1 MRKGEKTKQ
10 IIVEAAARLFDRY
23 DFEEVSVDD
32 IVEAAGVAKGTF
44 YIYFESK
51 DTLIAAFLSDYV
63 SGVDADYKAHLDSLP
78 PEMAAG
84 DMLLSLIAKIAD
96 VLIDTIGYHRMRIVY
111 KVQLAG
117 VINTDAVKGY
127 NRKLY
132 QMFSDLLRMGIE
144 RGEFNVN
151 LPPVTMTNHFV
162 MAIRGLSYE
171 WCIRY
176 PDFDLK
182 EQALTHFRLLLNGI
196 QETSNLAPRKRT
208 TRKCGKIKTTK
219 EMSAWE
225 DRVNSRE
232 KRR

>member
-51 DTLIAAFLSDYV
+51 DTLIASYITDYV
-63 SGVDADYKAHLDSLP
+63 SKVDADYKAHIDSLP
-78 PEMAAG
+78 PDMPVG

-96 VLIDTIGYHRMRIVY
+96 VLIDTIGCHKMNIVY
-111 KVQLAG
+111 KAQLAG
-117 VINTDAVKGY
+117 TVSTDAVKGY

-132 QMFSDLLRMGIE
+132 QLFADLLKMGIE
-144 RGEFNVN
+144 RGEFKTDI
-151 LPPVTMTNHFV
+151 PVEIMTNHFV
-162 MAIRGLSYE
+162 TALRGISFE

-176 PDFDLK
+176 PDYDL
-182 EQALTHFRLLLNGI
+182 EEEALIHFGILLGGI
-196 QETSNLAPRKRT
+196 T
-208 TRKCGKIKTTK
+208 
-219 EMSAWE
+219 
-225 DRVNSRE
+225 E
-232 KRR
+232 KYSDVLLV

>member
-10 IIVEAAARLFDRY
+10 KLFEAAAQLFGRY
-23 DFEEVSVDD
+23 DFDDVSVDA
-32 IVEAAGVAKGTF
+32 IVDAAGVAKGTF

-51 DTLIAAFLSDYV
+51 DALIAAFLSDYV
-63 SGVDADYKAHLDSLP
+63 NSVDADYKAHLDSLP
-78 PEMAAG
+78 PGMAAG

-96 VLIDTIGYHRMRIVY
+96 VLIGTIGYHRMRIVY
-111 KVQLAG
+111 KVQLTGA
-117 VINTDAVKGY
+117 INTDAVTGY

-132 QMFSDLLRMGIE
+132 QIFTDVLWVGIE
-144 RGEFNVN
+144 QGEFTAK
-151 LPPVTMTNHFV
+151 LPLETMTNHFV

-196 QETSNLAPRKRT
+196 QETR
-208 TRKCGKIKTTK
+208 
-219 EMSAWE
+219 
-225 DRVNSRE
+225 
-232 KRR
+232 

>member
-1 MRKGEKTKQ
+1 MRKGEKTKLKLF
-10 IIVEAAARLFDRY
+10 EAAAQLFGRY
-23 DFEEVSVDD
+23 DFDDVSVDA

-63 SGVDADYKAHLDSLP
+63 SNVDADYKAHLDSLP
-78 PEMAAG
+78 SEITAG

-96 VLIDTIGYHRMRIVY
+96 VLINTIGYHRMRIVY
-111 KVQLAG
+111 KVQLTG
-117 VINTDAVKGY
+117 IVNTDAVKGY

-132 QMFSDLLRMGIE
+132 QMFADVLGRGIE
-144 RGEFNVN
+144 RGEFNAN
-151 LPPVTMTNHFV
+151 IPLESMTNHLV

-182 EQALTHFRLLLNGI
+182 EQALSHFQILLNGI
-196 QETSNLAPRKRT
+196 RT
-208 TRKCGKIKTTK
+208 
-219 EMSAWE
+219 
-225 DRVNSRE
+225 
-232 KRR
+232 

>member
-10 IIVEAAARLFDRY
+10 RLFETAARLFDQY
-23 DFEEVSVDD
+23 DFDDVSVDA

-51 DTLIAAFLSDYV
+51 DALIATLLSDYV
-63 SGVDADYKAHLDSLP
+63 NSVDADYKAHIDSLP
-78 PEMAAG
+78 PGMTTG

-96 VLIDTIGYHRMRIVY
+96 VLKDTIGYHRMRIVY
-111 KVQLAG
+111 KVQLTG
-117 VINTDAVKGY
+117 VINMDAVKGY

-132 QMFSDLLRMGIE
+132 QMFADVLGRGIE
-144 RGEFNVN
+144 RGEFNAN
-151 LPPVTMTNHFV
+151 IPLETITKHFV

-182 EQALTHFRLLLNGI
+182 EEALAHFRILLNGI
-196 QETSNLAPRKRT
+196 
-208 TRKCGKIKTTK
+208 
-219 EMSAWE
+219 
-225 DRVNSRE
+225 RE
-232 KRR
+232 AK